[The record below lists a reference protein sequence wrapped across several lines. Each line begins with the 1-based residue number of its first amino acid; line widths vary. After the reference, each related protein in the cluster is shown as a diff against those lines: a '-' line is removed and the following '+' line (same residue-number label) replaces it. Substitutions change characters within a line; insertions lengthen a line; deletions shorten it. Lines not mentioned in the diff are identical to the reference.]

1 MDDHAPDLTPAQ
13 QLPLL
18 YRSVLDL
25 VAELE
30 GAGERKTAYELRRR
44 AIQTYSTRW
53 DEGGRKS
60 LHRLIREGETRLAA
74 GRTRPAAAPAA
85 APAAGATAGA
95 PASAA
100 APAAGSAAGTAA
112 A

>member
-1 MDDHAPDLTPAQ
+1 MDDHAPEITPAQ
-13 QLPLL
+13 QLPVL

-30 GAGERKTAYELRRR
+30 GAGERKVAYELRRR

-74 GRTRPAAAPAA
+74 VGRSRGAVVSADAAQAGAHPAGAAAA
-85 APAAGATAGA
+85 
-95 PASAA
+95 
-100 APAAGSAAGTAA
+100 
-112 A
+112 